1 MALNFNFSE
10 EQRMLEDSV
19 YKWAVTWLEPQ
30 MEHMYEVDE
39 MPPALFKETAN
50 LGINGIAFEEAYG
63 GAGLGYVETLLAYET
78 IARVSNALSMTVGA
92 SQTLCFDNFR
102 RNATEKQKL
111 EVLPKACS
119 GEWIGCLGITEPN
132 AGSDAMSMKTTAVKK
147 GDKWI
152 VNGSKI
158 FITNAPVGQFMLF
171 YAKTDPEKGPHG
183 ISTFYCDIDQVKGK
197 GWSCEKI
204 KKWGMRT
211 SPTGLVTFEDMELTD
226 DNLVGQLNKGVAVLT
241 SGLCTERITLSG
253 CTLGSQRSCLEM
265 SIKYAKE
272 RVQFGKP
279 IISFQTIQ
287 EKIANMYTGYLSSK
301 WMAYSAA
308 AFCDA
313 QTNKSGGKGTD
324 LDRMAAASLLYC
336 GETGTRIALDAIQIH
351 GGYGYCTEYGISRH
365 FLDQK
370 LWEIGA
376 GTSEIRRMIIA
387 RELMRDD
394 FKSGR

>member
-1 MALNFNFSE
+1 MSLNFNFSE

-19 YKWAVTWLEPQ
+19 VKWAYAWLEPQ
-30 MEHMYEVDE
+30 MEHMYEKDE
-39 MPPALFKETAN
+39 MPPDLFKQTGD
-50 LGINGIAFEEAYG
+50 LGINGIVFEEKYG
-63 GAGLGYVETLLAYET
+63 GAALGYVETLLAYES

-102 RNATEKQKL
+102 RNATEEQKL
-111 EVLPKACS
+111 AVLPKSCT

-132 AGSDAMSMKTTAVKK
+132 AGSDAMSLAPRAEKK
-147 GDKWI
+147 GDKYVI
-152 VNGSKI
+152 NGSKI
-158 FITNAPVGQFMLF
+158 FITNGPVADFMVF
-171 YAKTDPEKGPHG
+171 YAKTAPEKGPHG
-183 ISTFYCDIDQVKGK
+183 ISAFFFEPKKAKGFT
-197 GWSCEKI
+197 CEKI

-211 SPTGLVTFEDMELTD
+211 SPTGLITFEDLEIPENQLI
-226 DNLVGQLNKGVAVLT
+226 GGLNKGVAVLT

-253 CTLGSQRSCLEM
+253 CTLGSQRRCLED

-279 IISFQTIQ
+279 IISFQSIQ
-287 EKIANMYTGYLSSK
+287 EKIANMYTGYLASK

-308 AFCDA
+308 AFCD
-313 QTNKSGGKGTD
+313 TLENKVGGKGTD

-336 GETGTRIALDAIQIH
+336 GEMGTKIGLAAILIH
-351 GGYGYCTEYGISRH
+351 GGDGYCTEYAVTRH